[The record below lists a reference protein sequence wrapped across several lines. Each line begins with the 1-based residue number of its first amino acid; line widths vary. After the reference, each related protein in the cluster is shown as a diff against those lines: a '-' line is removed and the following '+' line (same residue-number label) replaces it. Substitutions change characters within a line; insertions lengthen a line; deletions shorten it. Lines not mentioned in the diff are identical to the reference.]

1 MACAH
6 EKAFHFFTRIVKS
19 SSSSFMVLPTDRPA
33 RDARREASCGCQADT
48 AVNFIWH
55 ESEIPLML
63 GTRYLRA
70 PLAAFPPDADV
81 PLDINKMPIHKQI
94 RALQI

>member
-1 MACAH
+1 
-6 EKAFHFFTRIVKS
+6 
-19 SSSSFMVLPTDRPA
+19 MVLPTDRPA
-33 RDARREASCGCQADT
+33 RDEARASCGCQAET

-63 GTRYLRA
+63 GTRYLRT
-70 PLAAFPPDADV
+70 PLAAFPPDV
-81 PLDINKMPIHKQI
+81 PLEINKMPIHKKI